1 MILVAIENFVLL
13 STLLALTCFVLAWSA
28 RRGAESG
35 LWHPHPYTLTRLY
48 TAALVFPP
56 LVAAWLVT
64 AALLPESWLGATTF
78 EAAHPAPLHEWHLLG
93 NLTATLEP
101 VLAYVTLVFAAAAV
115 LFTVLLSVRGNLR
128 VARAIER
135 LKMTAE
141 PPPRDQLA
149 LVDRTASQR
158 GFSVGLVLSDYPFLF
173 VWGFRRSQL
182 VFSSGLLHT
191 LTPEELAGAL
201 EHEAAHHVRRDNLIK
216 LFLDFC
222 GSASFSFPLSWRL
235 LRWRAEQI
243 EMVCDEVAVAR
254 TSAPLE
260 IAAAL
265 VKLRRLTLAPTGYWR
280 NRAVTCS
287 FVSEDA
293 HSFERRVRRL
303 IAFSDALPAA
313 SRATALLH
321 GHAGAALL
329 VVVVFAL
336 TQIVVSALAPLAV
349 HQATESLI
357 HFFK

>member
-13 STLLALTCFVLAWSA
+13 STLLGCTSFVLAWSA
-28 RRGAESG
+28 RRASESG
-35 LWHPHPYTLTRLY
+35 WWHPHPYTLTRLY
-48 TAALVFPP
+48 ALALVVPP
-56 LVAAWLVT
+56 LVAAWLVA

-78 EAAHPAPLHEWHLLG
+78 EAAHPAPVHKWHLLG

-101 VLAYVTLVFAAAAV
+101 VLAYATLVFAAAAV
-115 LFTVLLSVRGNLR
+115 LLTVLLSVRGNLR

-135 LKMTAE
+135 LEMTAE

-149 LVDRTASQR
+149 LVDRMAAQR
-158 GFSVGLVLSDYPFLF
+158 GFRADLVLSDYPFLF
-173 VWGFRRSQL
+173 VWGFQRSWL
-182 VFSSGLLHT
+182 VVSSGLLQA

-216 LFLDFC
+216 LILEFC
-222 GSASFSFPLSWRL
+222 GCVSLAFPLSWRL

-265 VKLRRLTLAPTGYWR
+265 VKLRRLTLEPVGYWR
-280 NRAVTCS
+280 TKTFTCS
-287 FVSEDA
+287 FVPEDA
-293 HSFERRVRRL
+293 HSFERRVRRV
-303 IAFSDALPAA
+303 IAFSDALPPA
-313 SRATALLH
+313 SRARALLQ

-329 VVVVFAL
+329 VVGVFAL
-336 TQIVVSALAPLAV
+336 TQTAVSAFAPLAV
-349 HQATESLI
+349 HQATEFLI
-357 HFFK
+357 RFFK

>member
-1 MILVAIENFVLL
+1 MILIAIENFVLL
-13 STLLALTCFVLAWSA
+13 GTLLAFACFVLAWLA
-28 RRGAESG
+28 RRAAESG
-35 LWHPHPYTLTRLY
+35 WWHPHPYTLTRLY
-48 TAALVFPP
+48 AVALVVPP
-56 LVAAWLVT
+56 LVAAWLVA

-78 EAAHPAPLHEWHLLG
+78 EAAHPAPLHKWHLLG

-101 VLAYVTLVFAAAAV
+101 VVAYATLVFAAAAV
-115 LFTVLLSVRGNLR
+115 LCTVLLSVRGNLR

-135 LKMTAE
+135 LEMTAE
-141 PPPRDQLA
+141 PPPREQLA
-149 LVDRTASQR
+149 LVDRTAAQR
-158 GFSVGLVLSDYPFLF
+158 GFRVGLVMSDYPFLF
-173 VWGFRRSQL
+173 VWGFRQSQL
-182 VFSSGLLHT
+182 VLSSGLLHA

-216 LFLDFC
+216 LILEFC
-222 GSASFSFPLSWRL
+222 GCVSLAFPLSWRL

-260 IAAAL
+260 IADAL
-265 VKLRRLTLAPTGYWR
+265 VKLRRRTLVPTGSWQT
-280 NRAVTCS
+280 RAFTCS
-287 FVSEDA
+287 FVPEDA
-293 HSFERRVRRL
+293 HSFERRVRRV
-303 IAFSDALPAA
+303 IAFSEALPGA

-321 GHAGAALL
+321 GHEVAALL

-336 TQIVVSALAPLAV
+336 TQIVISALAPLAV